1 MGSAKLVELSLEN
14 VSEFIEGNRVAILDF
29 WGSDCGVCV
38 AMLPVLEVFASEW
51 EGVAALGK
59 FCVDGVWKGVSERFG
74 ILGTPSFIV
83 YRDGEEVNRTIGFH
97 GDKTRSWMRE
107 LIEKER

>member
-1 MGSAKLVELSLEN
+1 MGSAKLVELSMEN
-14 VSEFIEGNRVAILDF
+14 VSEFIESNRVAILDF

-38 AMLPVLEVFASEW
+38 AMLPVLEGFASEW

-59 FCVDGVWKGVSERFG
+59 FCVDDVWEEVSERFG

-83 YRDGEEVNRTIGFH
+83 YRDGKEVDRSRWFH
-97 GDKTRSWMRE
+97 GNKTLSWMKE
-107 LIEKER
+107 LIKKG

>member
-1 MGSAKLVELSLEN
+1 MGSAKLVELSMEN
-14 VSEFIEGNRVAILDF
+14 ISEFIESNRVAILDF

-38 AMLPVLEVFASEW
+38 AMLPVLEGFASEW

-59 FCVDGVWKGVSERFG
+59 FCVDDVWERVSERFG

-83 YRDGEEVNRTIGFH
+83 YRDGMEVDRTIGFH
-97 GDKTRSWMRE
+97 GNKTLSWMRE
-107 LIEKER
+107 LIEKG